1 MKAKFNFLLTALFI
15 TGVMFTSCEGDAGPE
30 GPKGD
35 TGAPGPA
42 GTAGPEGPAG
52 PAGATGPQGP
62 KGDTGNAN
70 VIQIT
75 YGSRTHS
82 GAEISYNL
90 TDVTIE
96 QVNSSAFF
104 CYVNVSGF
112 WYALP
117 GNVTSAFS
125 YRTFARSSGA
135 SQFFI
140 NRLTGTGNQTF
151 TSTRIVLIPASD
163 LRNGRQAAVDFN
175 NYEAVKK
182 HYNLPD

>member
-1 MKAKFNFLLTALFI
+1 MKTKFNFLLAALFM
-15 TGVMFTSCEGDAGPE
+15 TGVMFTSCDGDAGPE

-35 TGAPGPA
+35 TGEPGPA
-42 GTAGPEGPAG
+42 GATGPQGPAG

-75 YGSRTHS
+75 YGSRNHT
-82 GAEISYNL
+82 GTELSYAL
-90 TDVTIE
+90 TGMTIQ
-96 QVNSSAFF
+96 QVGSSAFF

-112 WYALP
+112 WYPIP
-117 GNVTSAFS
+117 GNVTGSFS
-125 YRTFARSSGA
+125 YRAYTRATGAPTFL
-135 SQFFI
+135 I
-140 NRLTGTGNQTF
+140 TRLTGSGSQTF
-151 TSTRIVLIPASD
+151 TSTRILFIPAND